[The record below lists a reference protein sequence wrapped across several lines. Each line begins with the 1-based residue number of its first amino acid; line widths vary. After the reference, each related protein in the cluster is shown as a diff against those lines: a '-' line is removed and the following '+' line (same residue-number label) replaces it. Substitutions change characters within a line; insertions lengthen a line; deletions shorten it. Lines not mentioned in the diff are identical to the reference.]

1 MQVDDAAT
9 VTNNGTI
16 EVKKSIENFDDPT
29 DFSIIGSPMTAE
41 TRDGVFNA
49 NVVTMNHITGNFVPN
64 TFVAA
69 ADPLAENFADDDG
82 DNWQFL
88 NTPPDPILPGAGYL
102 VGGPSG
108 GGNYTSTH
116 TQGTLNNG
124 VIPFTAIYNGTQ
136 NASPN
141 MLSNPYASAIDAD
154 VFISQNPS
162 IVEVIYFWEHYTIPG
177 TDPDYP
183 GHRVN
188 NYQMGDVSLYNEPLG
203 MGVEAANHPTS
214 GGGNK
219 PENQYIAS
227 GQGFAIKAKGAGT
240 INFNNSMRITGPN
253 DTYRRPVAMDQFYL
267 KVENPTYQLQSGTGI
282 GFREEATDGY
292 ESNFDTKRLATP
304 VSIYSIVEDRELV
317 LQGRSPF
324 NEDHIIPI
332 GFRTQV
338 EEVQIYTIS
347 ISSIE
352 GENLSEASIY
362 LKDNLLNTTT
372 NLTEGDYTFTSN
384 ESNQKDRFV
393 IVFTEEVLGTSD
405 FIEESISVYPNPTA
419 HYINFVSPLSE
430 ITSLTIY
437 DVRGRVLQ
445 TIEVSNQ
452 TSYQL
457 DVSQLETSMY
467 LVKIHTQ
474 NGSITK
480 QIIKQ

>member
-1 MQVDDAAT
+1 
-9 VTNNGTI
+9 
-16 EVKKSIENFDDPT
+16 
-29 DFSIIGSPMTAE
+29 
-41 TRDGVFNA
+41 
-49 NVVTMNHITGNFVPN
+49 MNHITENFYPN
-64 TFVAA
+64 TEVA
-69 ADPLAENFADDDG
+69 DYDDGAENFADDDG
-82 DNWQFL
+82 NNWQFF
-88 NTPPDPILPGAGYL
+88 NASQAIVPGIGYL
-102 VGGPSG
+102 VGGESG

-124 VIPFTAIYNGTQ
+124 VIPFTAVYNGTQ

-141 MLSNPYASAIDAD
+141 MLSNPYASAIDASL
-154 VFISQNPS
+154 FISQNP
-162 IVEVIYFWEHYTIPG
+162 IVEKVYYWEHIRVPG
-177 TDPDYP
+177 INPDYP

-188 NYQMGDVSLYNEPLG
+188 NYQMGDISLFNG
-203 MGVEAANHPTS
+203 TMGIAAANA

-219 PENQYIAS
+219 PSNQFIAS
-227 GQGFAIKAKGAGT
+227 GQGFAIKANAGGT
-240 INFNNSMRITGPN
+240 INFNNSVRITGPN

-292 ESNFDTKRLATP
+292 DSNFDTKRLATP

-347 ISSIE
+347 ISSLE
-352 GENLSEASIY
+352 GEQITQATVY
-362 LKDNLLNTTT
+362 LQDNLLNTTT

-405 FIEESISVYPNPTA
+405 FIEASISVYPNPTQD
-419 HYINFVSPLSE
+419 YINISSPLAE
-430 ITSLTIY
+430 ISNIEVY